1 MPEDKDIRGFLSETF
16 ADFEPSPERDIW
28 GGIEAQLERKP
39 PRKPAWWLYS
49 AVAAGI
55 AALIAVFLLY
65 PGRPVTETSPDS
77 QNITE
82 VQPSEDLDTLYPK
95 ETLVPN
101 EESEGESTK
110 DLIPP
115 APVISPP
122 TITDTSPVKETEKV
136 VKDIPN
142 QLQGPLMAEKKG
154 DSLSIKN
161 ALPLESPKHIAEIQ
175 QDAPSSTDLEVD
187 PSIPEP
193 TIVATVGSE
202 EVQNNSDNS
211 KGFSLKD
218 ISFEKALLAAGEELD
233 KRFDYSPLT
242 AREEKK
248 DGETVRTFRVKI
260 GGFSITHKKKVRR
273 SKEKRT

>member
-16 ADFEPSPERDIW
+16 ADFQPSPERDIW

-65 PGRPVTETSPDS
+65 PGRPVTETSSDS

-82 VQPSEDLDTLYPK
+82 IQPSEDTDTLYPK

-101 EESEGESTK
+101 KESEEATPEEV
-110 DLIPP
+110 IPP
-115 APVISPP
+115 APVISPK
-122 TITDTSPVKETEKV
+122 TLTETSTPQVDKVDNNSPFEFQAPLLTEGKR
-136 VKDIPN
+136 
-142 QLQGPLMAEKKG
+142 
-154 DSLSIKN
+154 DSLSEEKAIPVD
-161 ALPLESPKHIAEIQ
+161 LPKLVAEIQ
-175 QDAPSSTDLEVD
+175 EDVLPPKELEV
-187 PSIPEP
+187 EP
-193 TIVATVGSE
+193 TIPDTTLLATTATDNS
-202 EVQNNSDNS
+202 QNNLVDS
-211 KGFSLKD
+211 KGFSLKEL
-218 ISFEKALLAAGEELD
+218 SFEKALLAAGEELD

-242 AREEKK
+242 AREEEK